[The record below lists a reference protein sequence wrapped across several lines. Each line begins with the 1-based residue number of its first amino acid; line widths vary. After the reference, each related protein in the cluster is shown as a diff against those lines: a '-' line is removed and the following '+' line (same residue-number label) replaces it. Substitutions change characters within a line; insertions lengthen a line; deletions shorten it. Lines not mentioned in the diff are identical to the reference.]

1 MIPRLPGAP
10 RDLPPPH
17 VVLASDDARLV
28 EALDKALRIH
38 HFRVTLALDGEDVLR
53 RARSEM
59 PELVIAGL
67 RLARRSGIELCDTLR
82 REPDLGDVP
91 ILLLASADDPE
102 TRVEVLAHGADD
114 LVAKP
119 ISPREVV
126 ARAQRLVARARQSAR
141 HRQRSRELERELQR
155 AEDDLRG
162 AREEA
167 ARERALR
174 SLAGGM
180 AEELLHTLD
189 REELDLRFLREAC
202 RQSGARSASLL
213 ARDGAGTWRSVA
225 VRGDLAERW
234 AAFELPAMSACV
246 DWLRTQHRPLTRE
259 ELEHLPVPAGERAS
273 LATHAVALLAHVSGP
288 TLRVGSPDRAE
299 AVLVLEERR
308 DGKPFGARERER
320 LAVLCDAV
328 APARTAAARFPDQQE
343 RALELLS
350 GWPGA
355 DLRRHAAQREA
366 LARLSPIADA
376 LQVEPG
382 ERARLELAL
391 RLGPW
396 AWTTSGRTALACL
409 AEADPT
415 RRLPRL
421 RELLRDAES
430 CAAGEPSADSGLVA
444 WLVAAGLRFQVLRL
458 SGRSAFES
466 WATSAAWIGIQ
477 SHPELRDRFPEAIEA
492 H

>member
-1 MIPRLPGAP
+1 MP
-10 RDLPPPH
+10 RDQPPPH
-17 VVLASDDARLV
+17 VVLAADDARLV

-38 HFRVTLALDGEDVLR
+38 NFRVTLALDGEDVLR
-53 RARSEM
+53 RARSEP

-67 RLARRSGIELCDTLR
+67 SLARRSGLELCDTLR
-82 REPDLGDVP
+82 REPDLADVA

-102 TRVEVLAHGADD
+102 TRVEALAHGADD

-119 ISPREVV
+119 ISPRELV
-126 ARAQRLVARARQSAR
+126 ARAQRLVSRARQTAR

-213 ARDGAGTWRSVA
+213 ARDAAGAWECVA
-225 VRGDLAERW
+225 VRGDLPERW
-234 AAFELPAMSACV
+234 SGFALPAMSACA
-246 DWLRTQHRPLTRE
+246 DWLRTHRRPLTRE
-259 ELEHLPVPAGERAS
+259 ELERLPAPATELAM
-273 LATHAVALLAHVSGP
+273 LATHGVALLALVPAAARG
-288 TLRVGSPDRAE
+288 E

-308 DGKPFGARERER
+308 DGAIFGARERER
-320 LAVLCDAV
+320 LAVLCAAV
-328 APARTAAARFPDQQE
+328 APARTAAVRFPEQQE

-355 DLRRHAAQREA
+355 DLRRQAAHRET
-366 LARLSPIADA
+366 LARLTPVADA
-376 LQVEPG
+376 LQIEAS
-382 ERARLELAL
+382 ERSLLELAL

-396 AWTTSGRTALACL
+396 AWSAPGRAALGGL

-415 RRLPRL
+415 RRTPRL
-421 RELLRDAES
+421 RELLREAEQ
-430 CAAGEPSADSGLVA
+430 CASGDPAMEVGLVA
-444 WLVAAGLRFQVLRL
+444 WLAATGIRFQVLRL

-466 WATSAAWIGIQ
+466 WATAAAWLGVQ
-477 SHPELRDRFPEAIEA
+477 ARPELRDRFPEAIEKTN
-492 H
+492 

>member
-1 MIPRLPGAP
+1 VIPRLPGAP

-17 VVLASDDARLV
+17 VLLAADDARLV

-53 RARSEM
+53 RARSEL

-102 TRVEVLAHGADD
+102 TRVEALAHGADD

-119 ISPREVV
+119 ISPRE
-126 ARAQRLVARARQSAR
+126 LVARAERLVSRARQAAR
-141 HRQRSRELERELQR
+141 HRQRSRELERALAR

-189 REELDLRFLREAC
+189 REDLDLRFLREAL
-202 RQSGARSASLL
+202 RQSGARSGSLL
-213 ARDGAGTWRSVA
+213 ARGACGTWRSVA

-234 AAFELPAMSACV
+234 AAFELPALSACV

-259 ELEHLPVPAGERAS
+259 EIERLPVPAGESAS
-273 LATHAVALLAHVSGP
+273 LATHGVALLARVSAA
-288 TLRVGSPDRAE
+288 DRAE
-299 AVLVLEERR
+299 AVLALEERG
-308 DGKPFGARERER
+308 DGVPFGARERER

-328 APARTAAARFPDQQE
+328 APARTAAVRFPDQQE

-355 DLRRHAAQREA
+355 DLRRHAAHHES

-376 LQVEPG
+376 LQVETG
-382 ERARLELAL
+382 ERALLELSL

-396 AWTTSGRTALACL
+396 AWTAAGRAALDGL

-415 RRLPRL
+415 RRMPRL
-421 RELLRDAES
+421 RELLRDAER
-430 CAAGEPSADSGLVA
+430 CAAGEPPADAGLVA

-466 WATSAAWIGIQ
+466 WSTAAAWLGIA
-477 SHPELRDRFPEAIEA
+477 SHPELRDRFPEAIEKA

>member
-17 VVLASDDARLV
+17 VVLAADDARLV

-53 RARSEM
+53 RARAET

-91 ILLLASADDPE
+91 ILLLGSADDPE
-102 TRVEVLAHGADD
+102 TRVEALAHGADD
-114 LVAKP
+114 LVARP
-119 ISPREVV
+119 ISPRELV
-126 ARAQRLVARARQSAR
+126 ARAERLVSRARQSAR
-141 HRQRSRELERELQR
+141 HRQRSRELERELAR

-189 REELDLRFLREAC
+189 REDLDLRFLREAL
-202 RQSGARSASLL
+202 RQTGAASGSLL
-213 ARDGAGTWRSVA
+213 ARDAGGTWKSVA

-234 AAFELPAMSACV
+234 AAFELPAASACV
-246 DWLRTQHRPLTRE
+246 EWLRTQHRPLTRE
-259 ELEHLPVPAGERAS
+259 EIERLPVPAAERAS
-273 LATHAVALLAHVSGP
+273 LAMHGVALLARVSGP

-308 DGKPFGARERER
+308 DGAPFGARERER

-350 GWPGA
+350 GWPGP
-355 DLRRHAAQREA
+355 DLRHAAHRESW
-366 LARLSPIADA
+366 ARLSPIAEG
-376 LQVEPG
+376 LPVEPG
-382 ERARLELAL
+382 ERALLELSL

-396 AWTTSGRTALACL
+396 AWTAAGRSALGGL

-415 RRLPRL
+415 RRMPRL
-421 RELLRDAES
+421 RQLLRDAER
-430 CAAGEPSADSGLVA
+430 CAAGEAPADAGLVA
-444 WLVAAGLRFQVLRL
+444 WLVAAGLRFQTLRL

-466 WATSAAWIGIQ
+466 WSTAAAWIGLHA
-477 SHPELRDRFPEAIEA
+477 HPELRDRFPEAIENA